1 MSDGVWVGFG
11 WNVAIWMYGKTNE
24 PPFANL
30 FDSSAERKGGRQRGA
45 YLAVLTDYGW
55 KVVWLGEWE
64 LGLGLELYQDTRLL
78 WHITTVIRRS

>member
-1 MSDGVWVGFG
+1 MWQYGWMSGKEIFMD
-11 WNVAIWMYGKTNE
+11 GKTNE
-24 PPFANL
+24 PNPPFATL

-55 KVVWLGEWE
+55 KVVWVGEWE